1 MPQPTL
7 IPHDKGM
14 VSTTATIGDH
24 VTLGTNSRVWHQ
36 CIVYGTEKRPVHIGK
51 DTQIGSQSHIK
62 PGVTIGD
69 YCRLQDGISIPDL
82 VTLGN
87 YVFVGPRVT
96 FTNDLFPTV
105 AKILAHSYKEL
116 ETIIGDHVTLG
127 ASSTI
132 ICGITIGAFAQ
143 IGMSAAVTKNV
154 PPFAVVA
161 GVPAR
166 ILGDVRDE
174 KYRIKYPELIPLY
187 ERTYKS
193 LSDKTPINTKQ

>member
-1 MPQPTL
+1 MAQPEL
-7 IPHDKGM
+7 LPYDQGK
-14 VSTTATIGDH
+14 VSAAAIIGDY
-24 VTLGTNSRVWHQ
+24 VALGNNSRIWHQ
-36 CIVYGTEKRPVHIGK
+36 CIVYGTKERPVKIGEN
-51 DTQIGSQSHIK
+51 TQIGSQSHIK

-69 YCRLQDGISIPDL
+69 YCRLQDGISVPDL
-82 VTLGN
+82 VTFGN

-105 AKILAHSYKEL
+105 AKILTHSYKEL
-116 ETIIGDHVTLG
+116 ETIIEDHVSFG

-161 GVPAR
+161 G
-166 ILGDVRDE
+166 
-174 KYRIKYPELIPLY
+174 
-187 ERTYKS
+187 
-193 LSDKTPINTKQ
+193 

>member
-24 VTLGTNSRVWHQ
+24 VTLGTNSRV
-36 CIVYGTEKRPVHIGK
+36 
-51 DTQIGSQSHIK
+51 
-62 PGVTIGD
+62 
-69 YCRLQDGISIPDL
+69 QDGISIPDL

-116 ETIIGDHVTLG
+116 ETIISDHVTLG

-143 IGMSAAVTKNV
+143 IGM
-154 PPFAVVA
+154 
-161 GVPAR
+161 
-166 ILGDVRDE
+166 
-174 KYRIKYPELIPLY
+174 
-187 ERTYKS
+187 
-193 LSDKTPINTKQ
+193 